1 MLIILNSLIQTLKYT
16 VYIVVDSYCRIA
28 ADLKIGLQ
36 KCQTQKCSNICVKI
50 VLNGNFFPLL
60 YLSVEAGA
68 ASKCMLRNTAYQLL
82 QYVVCTTIG
91 SEKTAFV
98 TTESPSFIC
107 G

>member
-68 ASKCMLRNTAYQLL
+68 ASKCMLHNTAYQLL
-82 QYVVCTTIG
+82 QYVVYNNRFEENC
-91 SEKTAFV
+91 V
-98 TTESPSFIC
+98 C
-107 G
+107 HN